1 MSLLRVRCALCV
13 FCCVHARACGWCA
26 LLGGLGGGGRV
37 CDIGAVWLRERGCG
51 VSIVGAGRYLQSTA
65 LSGTLPESI
74 GQMTGLQYM

>member
-1 MSLLRVRCALCV
+1 M
-13 FCCVHARACGWCA
+13 
-26 LLGGLGGGGRV
+26 

-51 VSIVGAGRYLQSTA
+51 VSIVGAGRDLYSTA

>member
-1 MSLLRVRCALCV
+1 MFPAVSMRG
-13 FCCVHARACGWCA
+13 RADGV

-51 VSIVGAGRYLQSTA
+51 VSIVGAGRRLYSTA

-74 GQMTGLQYM
+74 GQMTGLDYM